1 MQDAGFN
8 VGFYKYPKPP
18 ALAGSHKPD
27 IAAIKKSDI
36 GWNMKQKGHAQH
48 VPVKGN
54 GFVQVMHVDGD
65 LTNL

>member
-1 MQDAGFN
+1 MQDLTWDFTNIQSLPLWQGQ
-8 VGFYKYPKPP
+8 
-18 ALAGSHKPD
+18 HKPD